1 MLLEHPSE
9 LSFPSSLLRC
19 EVTLLLADV
28 SCVPGVSH
36 VPGVPGVSG
45 VDMVEVFRGL
55 IGMLK
60 QQVTP

>member
-1 MLLEHPSE
+1 M
-9 LSFPSSLLRC
+9 
-19 EVTLLLADV
+19 TLLLADV

-55 IGMLK
+55 VGMLK
-60 QQVTP
+60 QQVTTLHTSD